1 MIVQNAVLYIK
12 KKRRKMPRIKSER
25 ELKWEQ
31 EHAAEIEESIRL
43 LKEQNKKEWAD
54 KKKIKDEKPKK

>member
-1 MIVQNAVLYIK
+1 
-12 KKRRKMPRIKSER
+12 MPRIKSER